1 MPDEAKTRRITDAEW
16 DVMDVVWDDHPI
28 AAQDVAKK
36 LERARGWTETTVKTL
51 LSRLVQKGALEFERA
66 GKRFL
71 YEPAITRQ
79 QAITRE
85 SRTFLDRVFR
95 GEASPLLSHFVKHG
109 KLSAQEIADLR
120 KLLDE
125 REGRR

>member
-1 MPDEAKTRRITDAEW
+1 MPEETKSRRITDAEW

-28 AAQDVAKK
+28 AAQDVSKR
-36 LERARGWTETTVKTL
+36 LERSRGWTETTVKTL
-51 LSRLVQKGALEFERA
+51 LSRLVQKGALEFERV

-71 YEPAITRQ
+71 YEPAISRQ

-109 KLSAQEIADLR
+109 KLSSQEIVELR

-125 REGRR
+125 REGRK